1 MAGGLADEQANG
13 EAVTPFRHGARMIE
27 LTKEI
32 EQGLMAA
39 ADLQRSGDLDGARAA
54 YRALLDAPGTDDAG
68 AAYVLHMLAV
78 IVDDP
83 QSKLDL
89 NMESLDRADSAGPD
103 TFPVEMKA
111 SVFANI
117 GYSHRALGDLG
128 EARNWYAQ
136 AQAAADQLPDD
147 EYGNFIRTNSQ
158 KALDALDAERP

>member
-1 MAGGLADEQANG
+1 
-13 EAVTPFRHGARMIE
+13 
-27 LTKEI
+27 
-32 EQGLMAA
+32 MAA

-89 NMESLDRADSAGPD
+89 NVESLERAESAGPE
-103 TFPVEMKA
+103 TFPIEMKA

-117 GYSHRALGDLG
+117 GYSHRALGDLDA
-128 EARNWYAQ
+128 ARRWYEQ
-136 AQAAADQLPDD
+136 AQSAADQLPDD
-147 EYGNFIRTNSQ
+147 EYGNFIRSSAQ
-158 KALDALDAERP
+158 KALDAINAETQ